1 LPIARLIATR
11 VVMKDSENPLNA
23 QINDIARSLVARL
36 PGLNCFLCAV
46 ESCTGGLIADRI
58 TEVPGSSDMFW
69 GSIVAYE
76 NSAKEGLLDVPGHVL
91 LRRGAVSPEVAQM
104 LAESGLRNMK
114 NAWAAARS
122 TGRSVP
128 QRFACIAT
136 TGIAGPG
143 GGTAQKQVGLC
154 YIALAVDNESATVRE
169 VHAPEGLGRTGNK
182 QYFAR
187 AALELVAQALLK

>member
-1 LPIARLIATR
+1 MPIARLIVTKI
-11 VVMKDSENPLNA
+11 VMMDSENPLSA
-23 QINDIARSLVARL
+23 QINEIARSLVARL

-69 GSIVAYE
+69 GSVVAYE
-76 NSAKEGLLDVPGHVL
+76 NSAKEGLLDVPGQVL
-91 LRRGAVSPEVAQM
+91 LSRGAVSPEVAQA

-114 NAWAAARS
+114 NAWATARS

-128 QRFACIAT
+128 RRFACVAT
-136 TGIAGPG
+136 TGIAGPS
-143 GGTAQKQVGLC
+143 GGTDQKRVGLC

-169 VHAPEGLGRTGNK
+169 VQAPDGLGRTGNK

-187 AALELVAQALLK
+187 AALEWVAQALLK